1 MNYIDIILAIP
12 LLWAIYKGFRKGL
25 IIEIASL
32 VALLLGIYGSIHFS
46 DYVSDYLKTSF
57 HLKTAY
63 LHVISFGLTFIL
75 IVIIVY
81 TIAWLIEKLVD
92 LVALSF
98 VNKLAGSLFSLI
110 KMAFILSVIL
120 YFINTLDSKKT
131 FISESKR
138 NSSVLFVPVSNLA
151 ITFIPAINN
160 IKLMEKGQ
168 TFIDNTKSK
177 ISNH

>member
-1 MNYIDIILAIP
+1 LNYLDIILAIP

-46 DYVSDYLKTSF
+46 DYVSDYLKNSF
-57 HLKTAY
+57 HMKTAY
-63 LHVISFGLTFIL
+63 LHIISFAVTFIL

-81 TIAWLIEKLVD
+81 AIAWVIEKLVD
-92 LVALSF
+92 VVSLSF
-98 VNKLAGSLFSLI
+98 VNKLAGSVFSLI

-120 YFINTLDSKKT
+120 YFIDALDTKKS

-138 NSSVLFVPVSNLA
+138 NSSVLYIPVSNLA
-151 ITFIPAINN
+151 KTFVPSINN
-160 IKLMEKGQ
+160 IKLIEKGQ
-168 TFIDNTKSK
+168 MLIDNAKSK
-177 ISNH
+177 F